1 MRPKINVLEE
11 VNGVIQA
18 VTREMTDAEY
28 AEYLEMMAMAEESV
42 EV

>member
-1 MRPKINVLEE
+1 MKPNINVLE
-11 VNGVIQA
+11 NGVP

-28 AEYLEMMAMAEESV
+28 AEYMEAQKIAEENE